1 MLEIITKAKYIYE
14 IVFNAVHV
22 EEDTKVRTLPSEAKV
37 IDIISETELYTVR

>member
-1 MLEIITKAKYIYE
+1 MQNIYE

-22 EEDTKVRTLPSEAKV
+22 EEDTKVPTLPSDTKV